1 VPRSHELSVS
11 GCDMRSSPTWQT
23 VAIVA
28 STSLGMRDGGCSGC
42 CSSSESAPAG
52 SYSSKSPGSQ
62 SRCALTHALRQTSG
76 ARGHGKI
83 SIGPL
88 WGFYRRGWQRFALSV
103 GSHLLGR
110 LMGVFD
116 TWLFAA
122 LVRQEAEVYW
132 IRARKRKLAEP
143 EEVDDLLG
151 LTRSRSSKRFT
162 RWGLAHRRR
171 RSRT

>member
-1 VPRSHELSVS
+1 
-11 GCDMRSSPTWQT
+11 
-23 VAIVA
+23 
-28 STSLGMRDGGCSGC
+28 
-42 CSSSESAPAG
+42 
-52 SYSSKSPGSQ
+52 
-62 SRCALTHALRQTSG
+62 
-76 ARGHGKI
+76 
-83 SIGPL
+83 
-88 WGFYRRGWQRFALSV
+88 
-103 GSHLLGR
+103 
-110 LMGVFD
+110 MGVFD

>member
-1 VPRSHELSVS
+1 MPRSHELSVS

-28 STSLGMRDGGCSGC
+28 STSPGMLVTEDALAVARRADRRRRVPTRLSHRALSRGRAYSRA
-42 CSSSESAPAG
+42 SANFRR
-52 SYSSKSPGSQ
+52 
-62 SRCALTHALRQTSG
+62 SRPRENLDWTPMGLLS
-76 ARGHGKI
+76 ARVAAV
-83 SIGPL
+83 
-88 WGFYRRGWQRFALSV
+88 RALSV

-151 LTRSRSSKRFT
+151 LGELPFPRANPVDFRL
-162 RWGLAHRRR
+162 LAY
-171 RSRT
+171 